1 MADPQDETQV
11 RTLRVEALA
20 RVEGEGGLHIRLRG
34 DEVEDVQLRIFEP
47 PRLFEAFLRGR
58 AIEDVPDI
66 VARICGICPV
76 AYQMSGVHAI
86 EAALGV
92 QISPEI
98 RRLRRLLYCG
108 EWIES
113 HALHMHLL
121 HAPDFLGYESGLA
134 MARDFPDEVN
144 RGLRL
149 KKHGNELLE
158 TLGGRAIHP
167 INVAVGGFYRAPRR
181 EELAALVKDFEWG
194 VQAAVDATRW
204 VAGFDFPPYERPYAM
219 VALVHDDEYAMNE
232 GRVADSQG
240 RSIEVADYEQHY
252 EERQAPHST
261 ALHSVRKEDGAS
273 YFVGPLARV
282 NLSLDRLKPTARRL
296 ADEVGIA
303 WPSNNSFH
311 GIVARGL
318 EVVHAYEEALEILKT
333 YKPPRPPKIAYD
345 HRAGAGCAATEAP
358 RGLLYHRY
366 VFGDDGVL
374 SEAKIVPPTSQNQGQ
389 IEDDLRHWLPRV
401 LDRDEQEMTQS
412 CEHLVR
418 NYDPCISCSTHR
430 LRVTVERT

>member
-1 MADPQDETQV
+1 MADSQDETRV

-34 DEVEDVQLRIFEP
+34 DEVQDVQLKIFEP

-167 INVAVGGFYRAPRR
+167 INVAIGGFYRAPRR

-194 VQAAVDATRW
+194 LQAAVDATRW
-204 VAGFDFPPYERPYAM
+204 VAGFDFPQYDRPYTM

-232 GRVADSQG
+232 GRIADSHGQ
-240 RSIEVADYEQHY
+240 SIEVADYEQHY

-261 ALHSVRKEDGAS
+261 ALHSVRKSDGAS

-282 NLSLDRLKPTARRL
+282 NLSLERLKPTARRV
-296 ADEVGIA
+296 ADELGIA
-303 WPSNNSFH
+303 WPSMNSFH

-318 EVVHAYEEALEILKT
+318 ELVHAYEEALEILKT
-333 YKPPRPPKIAYD
+333 YKPPRPPKIAYE

-366 VFGDDGVL
+366 AFGDDGLL

-401 LDRDEQEMTQS
+401 LDRDEQEMTHA

-430 LRVTVERT
+430 LLLTVERT